1 MVDSPELT
9 ESYIS
14 KDLDSGIYS
23 KPSEG
28 DIEMH
33 EQKENNG
40 SCTLRPCDS
49 IMETHEMDVNK
60 SSIYPSQNKE
70 KCQKITNAMQ
80 FGEHQEK
87 NNPSVQFK
95 SNGSANAIQVWDYLQ
110 KVVAKTL
117 SCLLLQSKTV
127 YIGEISQY
135 LPKKFITPG
144 CPLYIHPKNSFGMH
158 GYALGFLY
166 FNRNIYL

>member
-1 MVDSPELT
+1 MADSPEVT
-9 ESYIS
+9 KSYIS

-95 SNGSANAIQVWDYLQ
+95 SNGSANAIQVWDYL
-110 KVVAKTL
+110 
-117 SCLLLQSKTV
+117 
-127 YIGEISQY
+127 
-135 LPKKFITPG
+135 
-144 CPLYIHPKNSFGMH
+144 
-158 GYALGFLY
+158 
-166 FNRNIYL
+166 